1 MSVAY
6 LSRRLSQV
14 LPLLLA
20 ISAAVFMILRLIP
33 GDPAQIFL
41 GQRATPEGVE
51 QLRHQWGLDRPLF
64 AQYASF
70 VTRAARGDLGNSV
83 VYDRPVTSLIAERLP
98 ATLALVGYAGVL
110 TVALTGPL
118 ALLAALQ
125 RDRLADQ
132 VIRGIFSVALAMP
145 GFWLGTMFILV
156 FGLRLGWFPIAGY
169 GGGLGRLWHLFL
181 PAFTIALSTAALL
194 VRNLRTA
201 ILDVIRA
208 DYVRTAQ
215 AKGVPHR
222 RVLVRHVARNAL
234 LSTITLLGARL
245 GWLIGSSVII
255 EAVFAIPGIGSLMV
269 GAIYGR
275 DYPIIQGMTL
285 VFATLVVLISLATDI
300 VYTLLDPR
308 VAYE

>member
-6 LSRRLSQV
+6 LSRRLAQV

-20 ISAAVFMILRLIP
+20 MSAAVFMILRLIP

-51 QLRHQWGLDRPLF
+51 QLRHQWGLDRPLLV
-64 AQYASF
+64 QYASF

-83 VYDRPVTSLIAERLP
+83 VYDRPVAWLIAERLP

-132 VIRGIFSVALAMP
+132 VIRGIFGVALAMP

-208 DYVRTAQ
+208 DYVRTAH

-234 LSTITLLGARL
+234 LSTVTLLGTRL

-255 EAVFAIPGIGSLMV
+255 EVVFAIPGIGSLMV
-269 GAIYGR
+269 NAIYGR

-285 VFATLVVLISLATDI
+285 VFAALVVLISLATDI